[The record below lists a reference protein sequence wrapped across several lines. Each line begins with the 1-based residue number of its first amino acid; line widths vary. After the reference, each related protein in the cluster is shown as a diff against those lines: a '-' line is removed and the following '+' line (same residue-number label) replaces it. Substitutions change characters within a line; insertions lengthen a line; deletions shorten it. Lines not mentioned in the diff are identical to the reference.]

1 MCERRTARCEENR
14 SRVFFFF
21 DGGKKRDVDAMETFL
36 IILFEF
42 DDFLA
47 STRALRDDDDLFFS
61 GRRGISRFLS
71 FSFPFGRSVDKTTTT
86 TTTHPSGGVR
96 RGPLR
101 SIASSS
107 SSRARERERE
117 NQKTTLLECISESL
131 SLVDQ
136 KTCVPKKAPFLL
148 VKLTDPF
155 VFFYP
160 RLIVKIL

>member
-1 MCERRTARCEENR
+1 
-14 SRVFFFF
+14 
-21 DGGKKRDVDAMETFL
+21 METFL
-36 IILFEF
+36 IV
-42 DDFLA
+42 FLN
-47 STRALRDDDDLFFS
+47 STRFSRQHIIPFATMTTIFFS
-61 GRRGISRFLS
+61 GRRGISSRFLS
-71 FSFPFGRSVDKTTTT
+71 FSFPFGRSVDKTTTTTT

-107 SSRARERERE
+107 SSSSRERERERE
-117 NQKTTLLECISESL
+117 NPQTTLLEYVSTSL
-131 SLVDQ
+131 SLSFSLVDQ

-160 RLIVKIL
+160 LALIVKIL